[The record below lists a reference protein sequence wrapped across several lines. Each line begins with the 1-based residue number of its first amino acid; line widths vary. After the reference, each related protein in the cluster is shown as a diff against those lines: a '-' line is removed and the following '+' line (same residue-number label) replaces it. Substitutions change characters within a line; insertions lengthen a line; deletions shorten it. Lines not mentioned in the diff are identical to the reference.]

1 MKYASL
7 PLILLF
13 ASLLLIITACEE
25 NYTPKPR
32 GYFRIDLPEKSY
44 QVFDDATHFSFEYSV
59 NAQIEKDQSNES
71 SVDWFTVHYPQ
82 LHADLY
88 LSYKQ
93 VDSNLPLFLEDA
105 RTMAFKHLPKA
116 NSISDSVFYT
126 AADVSGLF
134 YFINGKGVASP
145 IQFYVTDSSHNFVRA
160 ALYFNFRPNNDSIS
174 PVIQYLKA
182 DLLHMVETFR
192 WKKPVAVK
200 K

>member
-1 MKYASL
+1 MKYASKL
-7 PLILLF
+7 LSLLF
-13 ASLLLIITACEE
+13 SFLLLMFSACEE

-32 GYFRIDLPEKSY
+32 GYFRIDLPAKSY
-44 QVFDDATHFSFEYSV
+44 QLFDDAIHYSFEYSV
-59 NAQIEKDQSNES
+59 NAQIEKDQSNTAA
-71 SVDWFTVHYPQ
+71 VDWFTVHYPQ

-93 VDSNLPLFLEDA
+93 IDSNLPLFLEDA

-116 NSISDSVFYT
+116 NSISDSVFHI

-145 IQFYVTDSSHNFVRA
+145 IQFYVTDSTHNFVRA

-174 PVIQYLKA
+174 PVIQHLKA
-182 DLLHMVETFR
+182 DLLHMVESFK
-192 WKKPVAVK
+192 WKKSTAVK
-200 K
+200 G

>member
-7 PLILLF
+7 PQILLF
-13 ASLLLIITACEE
+13 TSLLLILTACEE

-59 NAQIEKDQSNES
+59 NAQIEKDQSDES

-93 VDSNLPLFLEDA
+93 IDSNLPLFLEDA
-105 RTMAFKHLPKA
+105 RAMAFKHLPKA
-116 NSISDSVFYT
+116 NSISDSVFHT
-126 AADVSGLF
+126 TADVSGLF

-174 PVIQYLKA
+174 PVIQHLKA

-192 WKKPVAVK
+192 WKKPAAEK